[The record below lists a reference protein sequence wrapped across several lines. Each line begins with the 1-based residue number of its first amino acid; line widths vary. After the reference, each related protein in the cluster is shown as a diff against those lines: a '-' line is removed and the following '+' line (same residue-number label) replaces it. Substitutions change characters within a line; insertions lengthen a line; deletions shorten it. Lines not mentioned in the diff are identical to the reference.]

1 MATHETAPGPTSSSL
16 IERILSHFISRI
28 APSAAPS
35 KDASSRLAA
44 TLPADCFS
52 AVYRTKR

>member
-1 MATHETAPGPTSSSL
+1 MTTQEGTEARALLSL
-16 IERILSHFISRI
+16 IGRLFSRFSSRVS
-28 APSAAPS
+28 PPPAAPENV
-35 KDASSRLAA
+35 SSRLAA